1 MRKWAFALVVVAS
14 GCAAQLQETCV
25 KEPPRVASRQAWVE
39 PPACRNE
46 PKPKVTVAS
55 PQLNPGFWP

>member
-1 MRKWAFALVVVAS
+1 MRKWALALFILVS

-25 KEPPRVASRQAWVE
+25 KQPPRLATRDAWVE
-39 PPACRNE
+39 PPVCHNDA
-46 PKPKVTVAS
+46 KPKLTIAS